1 MENPFNYSGIVTDE
15 AFCNRKKELKE
26 LVRYIRDSQNVLL
39 YSHRRFGKTSLIFK
53 AFERLKKQKP
63 KIDALYVDLF
73 GTLSERDFVAELL
86 GGLSQIE
93 GRIDKLVAMVQN
105 TIRNVKFGFG
115 IDPLS
120 GKPDVS
126 ISFEAGYVE
135 SYLNNVM
142 EFMEKLSLKRRLV
155 FVLDEFQEIAFYG
168 NVGFEKRLR
177 KHIQRHANISYVFC
191 GSQRHILG
199 EMFNDQNRALYK
211 QALDYPLGQISTKD
225 YLSWA
230 EALFM
235 KNNVKIE
242 LNLIEEVVSRCG
254 NHPMYVQQFLYH
266 LWDTAEPNFDT
277 LDKVEATILRKNHT
291 QDLTPWESLTL
302 NQKKTLKL
310 VIKAGGRKIFN
321 AAAMHAAD
329 LQSSAQVTRALES
342 LIAKDIVTKNG
353 EYRIQDVM
361 FKKWVETLL

>member
-1 MENPFNYSGIVTDE
+1 M
-15 AFCNRKKELKE
+15 
-26 LVRYIRDSQNVLL
+26 
-39 YSHRRFGKTSLIFK
+39 
-53 AFERLKKQKP
+53 
-63 KIDALYVDLF
+63 LYVDLF

-86 GGLSQIE
+86 ASLSQIE
-93 GRIDKLVAMVQN
+93 GRIEKLVAIVRN

-155 FVLDEFQEIAFYG
+155 LVFDEFQEIAFYSD
-168 NVGFEKRLR
+168 VGFEKRLR
-177 KHIQRHANISYVFC
+177 KHIQHHANICYIFC
-191 GSQRHILG
+191 GSQRHVLG

-211 QALDYPLGQISTKD
+211 QALDYPLDKISTKD

-235 KNNVKIE
+235 KNKMKIE
-242 LNLIEEVVSRCG
+242 LNLIEEVVSRCD

-266 LWDTAEPNFDT
+266 LWDVAEPTFDA
-277 LDKVEATILRKNHT
+277 LDKVETTILLKNHN
-291 QDLTPWESLTL
+291 QYLTLWESLTL

-310 VIKAGGRKIFN
+310 LITTGGRKIFH
-321 AAAMHAAD
+321 AAAIHAAD

-342 LIAKDIVTKNG
+342 LMAKDIVTKNG

-361 FKKWVETLL
+361 FKKWVQTLL